1 MANVIQKTK
10 QRCYIMFLIA
20 LSFVLRDGLVDGR
33 KIWTKKSVELVKHK
47 GTLKTIKVIIS

>member
-33 KIWTKKSVELVKHK
+33 KIWTKKSVGLVKHK
-47 GTLKTIKVIIS
+47 GTVKTIKVIIS